1 MILSASALAVSA
13 AFAGA
18 AFYVGAVEQPARLTL
33 DNRSLL
39 TEWKPSYE
47 RGALMQASLA
57 IAGFL
62 LGAAAWQFEH
72 RPLAALGAL
81 LIILPWPI
89 TLLLIMPTNN
99 RLKATPEA
107 EAKAETRALIR
118 KWGSLHAL
126 RTLAG
131 VAATLTFIAALAL

>member
-1 MILSASALAVSA
+1 MILTASALAVSA

-33 DNRSLL
+33 DDRALL

-47 RGALMQASLA
+47 RGAMMQASLA
-57 IAGFL
+57 IVGFL
-62 LGAAAWQFEH
+62 LGGAAWLFEQ

-81 LIILPWPI
+81 FIILPWPI

-99 RLKATPEA
+99 LLKATPEA
-107 EAKAETRALIR
+107 EADADTRALIQ
-118 KWGSLHAL
+118 KWARLHAL
-126 RTLAG
+126 RTIAG
-131 VAATLTFIAALAL
+131 VAATITFIAALAF